1 MGKVSMSTRASVAV
15 VSGATSGIGTEI
27 ARRLHADGMRVV
39 IAGRSP
45 ERGAAVEA
53 ELGEGAVFVPVD
65 LTQPGAA
72 DALIADAVSRFGAVD
87 VLVNNAAIDHTGAL
101 LDVPVEEIR
110 QTLETNVVAAVQ
122 LLQAAG
128 RAMAGSGGGSII
140 NITSRLAS
148 AGVAGMAIYSAS
160 KGAMEAITRTA
171 AIELAPHG
179 IRVNAVAPGLTRTP
193 LYDDWMATLDDPEQT
208 ARDQAAAIPLGR
220 IAEPQDVAAAVSF
233 LASPGAAYITGTSL
247 PVEGG
252 FLAG

>member
-1 MGKVSMSTRASVAV
+1 MSTRASVAV

-39 IAGRSP
+39 VAGRSP

-53 ELGEGAVFVPVD
+53 ELGEGAVFIPVD

>member
-1 MGKVSMSTRASVAV
+1 MGKVFMSTRASVAV

-39 IAGRSP
+39 VAGRSP

-53 ELGEGAVFVPVD
+53 ELGEGAVFIPVD

>member
-1 MGKVSMSTRASVAV
+1 MSTRASVAV